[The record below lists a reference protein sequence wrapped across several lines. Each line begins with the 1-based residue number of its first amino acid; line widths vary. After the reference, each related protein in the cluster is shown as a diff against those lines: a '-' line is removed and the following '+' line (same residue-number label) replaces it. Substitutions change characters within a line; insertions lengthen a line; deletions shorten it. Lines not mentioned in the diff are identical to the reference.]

1 MILIEYCNKYNSK
14 SLNVKA
20 KYQYFDMMTEGVDI
34 KKLKDIEG
42 TKEMFKLCVSNIFR
56 NGSGLRKNALK
67 SYTGKTLEL
76 LGELA
81 LIFCLIS
88 LKIDKKDFDI
98 NDDYLKD
105 HNIGFDEIRLDQH
118 LYIKNKLVLFQEDR
132 AWIDKPF
139 AILKYQVAADF
150 YTLPYDVNKWE
161 EIIIPFLCY
170 SYDVLDKTFTTRNY
184 QFKKVLNNEGISEN
198 NKYGV
203 HKVQIFNLS
212 GKKRDVSTD
221 YFSRG
226 FSIEECDR
234 YVECVYNHIN
244 EYKKI
249 MND

>member
-1 MILIEYCNKYNSK
+1 MTLIEYCNIYTPKGK
-14 SLNVKA
+14 KLKA
-20 KYQYFDMMTEGVDI
+20 KYKFFDMIIEGVDI
-34 KKLKDIEG
+34 EKLKDIES
-42 TKEMFKLCVSNIFR
+42 TKEMFKICVSNIFK
-56 NGSGLRKNALK
+56 NGVGLRKEDLK
-67 SYTGKTLEL
+67 NYTGKTLEV

-98 NDDYLKD
+98 NDKYLKD

-139 AILKYQVAADF
+139 AILKYQVATDF
-150 YTLPYDVNKWE
+150 FTLPYDIVKWD
-161 EIIIPFLCY
+161 EIIIPLLCY
-170 SYDVLDKTFTTRNY
+170 SYDVTKKTFTTRNY
-184 QFKKVLNNEGISEN
+184 QFKKVLINEGIGDE

-203 HKVQIFNLS
+203 HRIQIFKLS
-212 GKKRDVSTD
+212 GNKRNSKTD
-221 YFSRG
+221 YFSKG

-234 YVECVYNHIN
+234 YVECLYNHIN